1 MSSVR
6 APRKYLALTLCFPVF
21 NRFSSIPAYAESP
34 IMKHVPFRKGLLSKT
49 CLLFPKVIICRDI
62 FCKFQLI
69 VLHMMG
75 LYSMDE

>member
-1 MSSVR
+1 
-6 APRKYLALTLCFPVF
+6 
-21 NRFSSIPAYAESP
+21 
-34 IMKHVPFRKGLLSKT
+34 MKHVPFRKGLLGKT

-75 LYSMDE
+75 LYLMDE